1 MTQQEIKDTIKD
13 LKDGLNSSFTP
24 EQFKPRMEAKIKEL
38 EAQLS
43 TAKAPAEKPTK
54 FKTNPFNKIVNDAQ
68 KRASAEFKAKQER
81 EPKKDSKPSTSNSV
95 ILTDG
100 KQKIEVVWIKV
111 YPSNIYEISKSVAK
125 KLLKSNK
132 FNDDKWGQIYVAD
145 QYDEEDP
152 NWIFIEDTKNDEL
165 EQFSDLDEGRIFLT
179 LGDAIKEVKGST
191 TPAPKKE
198 TPAPK
203 KETPERKKSVPQP
216 KAKEEKYPEDEDDY
230 CAKVIAQAKERR
242 KKAKERAKLPKKTE
256 ATKNKEKLEKVFDNV
271 KERAEDND
279 ITKAEL
285 VKLISETK
293 SLLTM
298 LEKKLSSL

>member
-13 LKDGLNSSFTP
+13 LKDGLASSFTP

-38 EAQLS
+38 EAQL
-43 TAKAPAEKPTK
+43 TTEKKPERTK
-54 FKTNPFNKIVNDAQ
+54 FTIPA
-68 KRASAEFKAKQER
+68 
-81 EPKKDSKPSTSNSV
+81 EPKKETPAVKKPEAKTSENSV

-100 KQKIEVVWIKV
+100 KQKIEVKWIKV
-111 YPSNIYEISKSVAK
+111 YPKNIYEISKSVAK

-132 FNDDKWGQIYVAD
+132 FNDDKWGQLYVAD

-152 NWIFIEDTKNDEL
+152 NWIFIEDTKEDEL

-179 LGDAIKEVKGST
+179 LGDSIKEVTGKPERT
-191 TPAPKKE
+191 KFTIPAE
-198 TPAPK
+198 PK

-242 KKAKERAKLPKKTE
+242 RKAKERAKLPQKTE

-271 KERAEDND
+271 KERAEDNN

-298 LEKKLSSL
+298 LEKKLASL